1 MDFLPPPP
9 DRIDHLVEG
18 MTMLDPTA
26 ERGILVALPHPDDES
41 FSSAGTMALASDA
54 GVPVTY
60 LCGTYG
66 DMGRRM
72 GSPFFTNREAMRDIR
87 ERELAEACAVLGA
100 EYELLGMRDRTVEFE
115 DPNAVAARIRSVIDR
130 LDPSVVIT
138 FYPGHAVHPDHD
150 AMGLATHLA
159 VSGMQGVKPLLLAVA
174 VGDRE
179 ALLETLGPRQVAVD
193 IRSVRQ
199 RKLDALRAHRSQT
212 GMMFQRWQDVQNED
226 DQARTYFEENMTVE
240 RFYRL
245 NGAPVVPSLR
255 RPA

>member
-1 MDFLPPPP
+1 MSILPPPP
-9 DRIDHLVEG
+9 ERIDHLIEG

-26 ERGILVALPHPDDES
+26 ERGIVVSLPHPDDES
-41 FSSAGTMALASDA
+41 FSSGGTIALASDA

-72 GSPFFTNREAMRDIR
+72 GSPFFANRESMRDVR
-87 ERELAEACAVLGA
+87 ERELADACKVLGA
-100 EYELLGMRDRTVEFE
+100 RYELLGMRDRMVEFE
-115 DPNAVAARIRSVIDR
+115 DPHAVAVRIRAALER
-130 LDPSVVIT
+130 LAPSTVIT

-159 VSGMQGVKPLLLAVA
+159 VAAMVDPKPRLLAVA

-179 ALLETLGPRQVAVD
+179 QLRALLGPQHVAVD
-193 IRSVRQ
+193 IRTVRQ
-199 RKLDALRAHRSQT
+199 RKLGALRAHRSQT
-212 GMMFQRWQDVQNED
+212 GMMFQRWESQLEED
-226 DQARTYFEENMTVE
+226 EQTRAFRDENLTVE

-245 NGAPVVPSLR
+245 NGVAIPMPR
-255 RPA
+255 

>member
-1 MDFLPPPP
+1 MPILPPPP
-9 DRIDHLVEG
+9 ERIDDLVEG

-26 ERGILVALPHPDDES
+26 ERGIVVSLPHPDDES
-41 FSSAGTMALASDA
+41 FSSGGTMSLASDA
-54 GVPVTY
+54 GVSVTY

-72 GSPFFTNREAMRDIR
+72 GSPFFANRESMRDVR
-87 ERELAEACAVLGA
+87 ERELADACQVLGA
-100 EYELLGMRDRTVEFE
+100 RYELLGMRDRMVEFE
-115 DPNAVAARIRSVIDR
+115 DPHAVAARIRAALER
-130 LDPSVVIT
+130 LAPSTVIT

-159 VSGMQGVKPLLLAVA
+159 VAAMAEPKPQLLAVA

-179 ALLETLGPRQVAVD
+179 QLRAALGPQHVAVD
-193 IRSVRQ
+193 IRAVRQ

-212 GMMFQRWQDVQNED
+212 EMMFQRWESQRDDD
-226 DQARTYFEENMTVE
+226 DQTRAFRAENLTVE

-245 NGAPVVPSLR
+245 NGVAIALPR
-255 RPA
+255 